1 MAEHHGFLRGLTL
14 KEPLRP
20 PITPG
25 ELFSRLP
32 VLDTPR
38 LTLRP
43 LTMRDAQDIYDYSRD
58 PEVARHVLWDAH
70 RSLADSRAYLRFILR
85 QYRDGVPSS
94 YGIVLKATG
103 RVVGTIG
110 FMWYSEENH
119 SVEVGYSLARGLWNQ
134 GLMTEALKAVMRL
147 SFEELQVHRVEAQH
161 ETSNPA
167 SGRVMLK
174 CGMRHEGTLR
184 GRIYNKG
191 RFVDVDLYAILREDW
206 ERLPHPAGA

>member
-1 MAEHHGFLRGLTL
+1 MFLQEGL
-14 KEPLRP
+14 
-20 PITPG
+20 
-25 ELFSRLP
+25 FMRLP
-32 VLDTPR
+32 RLETPR
-38 LTLRP
+38 LVIRRM
-43 LTMRDAQDIYDYSRD
+43 TMADAGDIYDYGRD
-58 PEVARHVLWDAH
+58 PEVSRHVLWDAH
-70 RSLADSRAYLRFILR
+70 RSLADSRVYLRFILR
-85 QYRDGVPSS
+85 QYRDGMPSS

-119 SVEVGYSLARGLWNQ
+119 SLEVGYSLARSLWNQ
-134 GLMTEALKAVMRL
+134 GLMTEALEAVLRL
-147 SFEELQVHRVEAQH
+147 SFETLRAHRVEAQH

-206 ERLPHPAGA
+206 ERMPHPVGA